1 MIRDAC
7 NSCRGSGYVPKK
19 VTRKVDI
26 PAGVDDETRLRLTGE
41 GEPSPNGGPPGD
53 CYCFIHVTEHPL
65 FQRKGQ
71 ELLCQ
76 VPISYPQ
83 AALGANIDVPTLD
96 GRENLT
102 IPAGTQSGQVFTLK
116 GRGMPDP
123 RYRGRGDLH
132 VQVYIEVPRTLA
144 PEHEEV
150 LRRLAEI
157 ESTHVSPTR
166 KSFFEKLKELF

>member
-1 MIRDAC
+1 M
-7 NSCRGSGYVPKK
+7 
-19 VTRKVDI
+19 
-26 PAGVDDETRLRLTGE
+26 
-41 GEPSPNGGPPGD
+41 
-53 CYCFIHVTEHPL
+53 
-65 FQRKGQ
+65 
-71 ELLCQ
+71 LCQ
-76 VPISYPQ
+76 VPIAYPQ
-83 AALGANIDVPTLD
+83 AVLGAAIDVPTLD
-96 GRENLT
+96 GRENMN

-144 PEHEEV
+144 PEHEAAI
-150 LRRLAEI
+150 RHLAEI